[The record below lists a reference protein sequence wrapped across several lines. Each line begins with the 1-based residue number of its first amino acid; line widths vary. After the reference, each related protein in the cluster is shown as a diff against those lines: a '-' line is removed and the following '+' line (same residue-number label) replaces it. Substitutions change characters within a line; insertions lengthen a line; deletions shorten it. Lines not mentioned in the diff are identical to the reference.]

1 MKLHFLA
8 TGDAPE
14 RYSFDGDTITAEK
27 NGVSE
32 QFDLS
37 TLQHGDPWPDVV
49 VDDLPLSPGHV
60 VRHAER
66 DAQGE
71 LHVTLC
77 QAVGSND
84 WTEQDGWIDASEY
97 DPNTC
102 YVRLVGI
109 KRVGVD
115 VNDYEPQWS
124 DQHGEWRAEKI
135 NG

>member
-14 RYSFDGDTITAEK
+14 RYSFSGDTITAEK

-37 TLQHGDPWPDVV
+37 ALQHGDPWPGVV
-49 VDDLPLSPGHV
+49 VDDLPLSPRHI

-77 QAVGSND
+77 QAVGPNN
-84 WTEQDGWIDASEY
+84 WIEQDGWIDAEQY
-97 DPNTC
+97 DPNVC
-102 YVRLVGI
+102 YVRVIGARNI
-109 KRVGVD
+109 A
-115 VNDYEPQWS
+115 VNPDTFERRWS
-124 DQHGEWRAEKI
+124 AEHGEWRVEKI

>member
-27 NGVSE
+27 NGVRE

-37 TLQHGDPWPDVV
+37 ALQHGDPWPGVV
-49 VDDLPLSPGHV
+49 VDDLSLSPGHV

-66 DAQGE
+66 DAQSE
-71 LHVTLC
+71 LHVTLG
-77 QAVGSND
+77 QAVGPND

-102 YVRLVGI
+102 YVHLIDI
-109 KRVGVD
+109 KRVNAD

-124 DQHGEWRAEKI
+124 DEHGEWRAEKI